1 MVVVLLVL
9 KAIQVQLARLVLKA
23 ILVQPVLKAIKV
35 TLVQTVRMHKPMLK
49 TTATA
54 PTL

>member
-1 MVVVLLVL
+1 MLLVL
-9 KAIQVQLARLVLKA
+9 KAIPVLLVLKVTLVQLVLKA
-23 ILVQPVLKAIKV
+23 TKV
-35 TLVQTVRMHKPMLK
+35 ILVQTVRMHKPMLK